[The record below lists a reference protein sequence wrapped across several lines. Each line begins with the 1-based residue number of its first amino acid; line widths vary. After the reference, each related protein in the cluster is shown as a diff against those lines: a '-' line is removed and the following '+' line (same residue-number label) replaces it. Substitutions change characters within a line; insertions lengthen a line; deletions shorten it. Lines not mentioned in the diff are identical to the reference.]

1 MDLGLILAKRYAD
14 KLWTLVGNEY
24 ENLEWKDSSKKPTK
38 TELEAYWEEV
48 ELETEKE
55 KIDNLR
61 RAEYQKVSDPLF
73 FAYQRGE
80 ASQQDWLDAVQSVK
94 EKYPNPYSANSQE

>member
-1 MDLGLILAKRYAD
+1 MDIGLILATKYAD
-14 KLWTLVGNEY
+14 KLWTLVGDSY
-24 ENLEWKDSSKKPTK
+24 DGLEWKDESPKPKKSDIEKHWP
-38 TELEAYWEEV
+38 EV
-48 ELETEKE
+48 EVATAKA
-55 KIDNLR
+55 KIDLLR

-80 ASQQDWLDAVQSVK
+80 ATEQEWLDAVQSVK

>member
-14 KLWTLVGNEY
+14 KVWTLVGDSY
-24 ENLEWKDSSKKPTK
+24 DDLEWKDSSKKPTK
-38 TELEAYWEEV
+38 KALEAIWEEV
-48 ELETEKE
+48 QMESAKE
-55 KIDNLR
+55 QIDKLR
-61 RAEYQKVSDPLF
+61 REEYQRVSDPLF

-80 ASQQDWLDAVQSVK
+80 VTEQDWLNAVKSVK

>member
-24 ENLEWKDSSKKPTK
+24 EKLEWKDSSKKPTK
-38 TELEAYWEEV
+38 EELEAYWQEV
-48 ELETEKE
+48 ELEAEKE

-80 ASQQDWLDAVQSVK
+80 ATQQDWLDAVQSVK
-94 EKYPNPYSANSQE
+94 EKYPNPHSANSQE